1 MTIKHLKYVKNN
13 SVNPLFLVFSKVNE
27 YFEEIDGNKYLTLVP
42 TNESKQTNKQ
52 KYGKRWIK
60 IRDLVRSITKN
71 SDDYDLK
78 YMKIKLNSDDQLLL
92 NEMIEIFTM
101 TIVVRAAFHENDKYY
116 PNFFFVI

>member
-1 MTIKHLKYVKNN
+1 MIKHLKYGKNN
-13 SVNPLFLVFSKVNE
+13 IVNPLFLVFSEVNE
-27 YFEEIDGNKYLTLVP
+27 YFEEIDGNKYLTLDP
-42 TNESKQTNKQ
+42 TDESKQTNKQ

-101 TIVVRAAFHENDKYY
+101 TIVVKAAFHENDKYY

>member
-13 SVNPLFLVFSKVNE
+13 IVNPLFLVFSEVNE

-116 PNFFFVI
+116 PIFFFVI